1 MQPQLSPRALP
12 KPTILEWLC
21 LAGGLLLLMRYAWLL
36 DDAFVFFRYVDNL
49 LFLERG
55 LVFNEGEYVEGFSS
69 PLWALVLVP
78 LRATGM
84 NWWWIVRLLGVVSFV
99 GFWLL
104 MLSLRGATVER
115 AQPSLNFPLLY
126 LAFLYGPLC
135 YFTSGMETGWVQLLA
150 VAYAVHIFRPRL
162 LAAQILVGLSPMVRH
177 ELALAFLVVLAWDW
191 WRERRFPL
199 TTALVAIGVGGAYLL
214 FRVWYYADLFPNT
227 FYLKDGSYFSWGLT
241 YLHDTLVV
249 YGVYVLAPV
258 LLILALL
265 LQKRGTDVAI
275 GQRLLL
281 LAIAAMVGAYVIK
294 IGGDGRHYRY
304 LAFPFCLAVCASAG
318 LPERALAT
326 FAPGLRS
333 AGVTAVGLVLA
344 LVFASF
350 HPRQLSAHP
359 LSGDVQ
365 EQRVGVIRDAQFH
378 RDLKALSFS
387 PWGSGREMEHL
398 DRKRSQRLYELNGW
412 PPPGRRVWLLEEYAR
427 HRTDVPSSHRPVT
440 GFDSWCV
447 RIWQLFNLRVI
458 HGDGLTDPILART
471 RATPWRP
478 GHFKDTEF
486 LAAHLASI
494 QTEYGWGRGI
504 YRRAVEDGF
513 AHPWI
518 ARNLESIEQIERKVY
533 NRHDLIENL
542 VLALTPIPRMEPP
555 PANP

>member
-1 MQPQLSPRALP
+1 M
-12 KPTILEWLC
+12 
-21 LAGGLLLLMRYAWLL
+21 
-36 DDAFVFFRYVDNL
+36 
-49 LFLERG
+49 
-55 LVFNEGEYVEGFSS
+55 
-69 PLWALVLVP
+69 
-78 LRATGM
+78 
-84 NWWWIVRLLGVVSFV
+84 
-99 GFWLL
+99 
-104 MLSLRGATVER
+104 
-115 AQPSLNFPLLY
+115 
-126 LAFLYGPLC
+126 
-135 YFTSGMETGWVQLLA
+135 
-150 VAYAVHIFRPRL
+150 
-162 LAAQILVGLSPMVRH
+162 
-177 ELALAFLVVLAWDW
+177 
-191 WRERRFPL
+191 
-199 TTALVAIGVGGAYLL
+199 GGAYLL

-227 FYLKDGSYFSWGLT
+227 FYLKDGTYFSWGLA

-265 LQKRGTDVAI
+265 LQRRGTDVAI

-326 FAPGLRS
+326 FAPGFRS

-387 PWGSGREMEHL
+387 PWGSGREMEYL
-398 DRKRSQRLYELNGW
+398 DRKRSQRLYEVNGW
-412 PPPGRRVWLLEEYAR
+412 PPPEGRVWLREAYAR
-427 HRTDVPSSHRPVT
+427 HRADAPLTRPSVT

-447 RIWQLFNLRVI
+447 RIWQLFSLRVI

-494 QTEYGWGRGI
+494 QTKYGWGRGI
-504 YRRAVEDGF
+504 YRRAVEDGV

-518 ARNLESIEQIERKVY
+518 ARNLESIEQIERKIY